1 MLYICIKGEKYFF
14 VLIVLILLFENK
26 YVLRIYVGWK
36 YLIYL
41 VVGIL
46 YVKYYVFDFCILI

>member
-26 YVLRIYVGWK
+26 YVLKIYVGW
-36 YLIYL
+36 
-41 VVGIL
+41 
-46 YVKYYVFDFCILI
+46 

>member
-1 MLYICIKGEKYFF
+1 MLYICIKWEKYFF

-26 YVLRIYVGWK
+26 YVLKIYVGWK

>member
-1 MLYICIKGEKYFF
+1 MLYICIKGERYFF

-26 YVLRIYVGWK
+26 YVLKIYVGWK

>member
-26 YVLRIYVGWK
+26 YVLKIYVGWK

>member
-26 YVLRIYVGWK
+26 YVLKIYVGWK

-46 YVKYYVFDFCILI
+46 YVKYYVFEFCILI

>member
-14 VLIVLILLFENK
+14 VLIVFILLFENK
-26 YVLRIYVGWK
+26 YVLKIYVGWK

>member
-26 YVLRIYVGWK
+26 YVLKIYVGWK

-46 YVKYYVFDFCILI
+46 YVKFYVFDFCILI